1 MLIMKYAPSAP
12 QFDGGESSTIAVWQE
27 SKDGKDEK
35 ILACSMLQISLKSKL
50 SIFNLIKKLKQELN
64 VVIKEKLKH
73 LNFTS

>member
-1 MLIMKYAPSAP
+1 MHRVHLNLLEVNHPAISCSVTRI
-12 QFDGGESSTIAVWQE
+12 ER
-27 SKDGKDEK
+27 GKDEK